1 MSREAALTSQSLDG
15 TAVEEVE
22 GASARFLAT
31 GRAAMGVDG
40 RKDPFWATLRTHG
53 VGVYSLAALG
63 MLVIVDQFQ
72 GTAFSIL
79 GPEISRGLGV
89 SRSVVALLVLISTL
103 ALALSALPIAA
114 LVEKHPR
121 RALVAKATGIGW
133 SVATLFTC
141 FATGPL
147 YMGTMLTLDGA
158 TSGSV
163 QAVHQPL
170 LMDVYP
176 TGVRG
181 RVISVYQAFTEA
193 GGILSPLAVALL
205 AGPLDFTW
213 RGVFLVMGGCSVLVA
228 LGGLR
233 LRDPGFG
240 RSDAAR
246 LRAAVRGESGTDM
259 PSADPDEYRLRFFEI
274 ARRLLMIPTVRRVL
288 LSYAI
293 LGMLEVPLNTYF
305 VFYLEERWGLS
316 ASQRALFFALL
327 PLFSISAVVGL
338 ARVNE
343 RLFHSDLSR
352 LFRLG
357 AILQIAAI
365 ALIAVALFAPT
376 FWMLVFGFGLA
387 TAALAALFPALQTG
401 FLSVVRPQMR
411 PHASALAG
419 IFTVGVGGFAGLL
432 VLSGLDTEWGISGAI
447 LGVCVPGF
455 ISALVLRSV
464 SRTVNGDL
472 DRTVDEIVEEEELQL
487 MSQRHVRLPMLAC
500 RRIDFAYDRLQVLFN
515 VDFTVDDGEMV
526 ALLGTNGAGKST
538 LLRVISGLGLPS
550 RGSVRFRG
558 GDITYLDADRRVRLG
573 ITQIPGGRAVY
584 GPLTVVE
591 NLRVQGFALG
601 RNRREVDLGI
611 DRALGA
617 FPRLAERR
625 NVPAA
630 TLSGGEQ
637 QMLGLAKALVMRP
650 RLFLI
655 DELSLG
661 LAPRVVAELLAMVRR
676 INEQGTAIVLVEQ
689 SVNVALSLV
698 ERAYFMEKGEIR
710 FSGAAQDLLLRTD
723 LLRSVFLEGA
733 TRTLAATPVAVST

>member
-1 MSREAALTSQSLDG
+1 
-15 TAVEEVE
+15 
-22 GASARFLAT
+22 
-31 GRAAMGVDG
+31 MGVDG
-40 RKDPFWATLRTHG
+40 RSEPFWATLRAHR
-53 VGVYSLAALG
+53 VGLYSLVALG
-63 MLVIVDQFQ
+63 FLVIVDQFQ
-72 GTAFSIL
+72 ATAFSIL

-89 SRSVVALLVLISTL
+89 SRAVVALLVVVSTL
-103 ALALSALPIAA
+103 ALTLSALPIAA
-114 LVEKHPR
+114 FVESHPR
-121 RALVAKATGIGW
+121 RALVAKATGLGW

-141 FATGPL
+141 FVTGPL
-147 YMGTMLTLDGA
+147 FMGTMLTLDGA

-181 RVISVYQAFTEA
+181 RVISVYQAFGEA
-193 GGILSPLAVALL
+193 GGILSPLMVALL
-205 AGPLDFTW
+205 AGPLDLTW
-213 RGVFLVMGGCSVLVA
+213 RGVFLVMGAVSVIVA

-240 RSDAAR
+240 RFDAAR
-246 LRAAVRGESGTDM
+246 LRATVRGTASSDVRA
-259 PSADPDEYRLRFFEI
+259 ADPDEYRLHFFEI
-274 ARRLLMIPTVRRVL
+274 ARRLLLIPTVRRVL
-288 LSYAI
+288 FSYAI
-293 LGMLEVPLNTYF
+293 LGMLAVPLNTYF
-305 VFYLEERWGLS
+305 VFYLEERWGLD

-327 PLFSISAVVGL
+327 PVFSITTIIAL

-343 RLFHSDLSR
+343 RLFHSDPAR

-357 AILQIAAI
+357 AMLQITAI
-365 ALIAVALFAPT
+365 VMLALALFAPA
-376 FWMLVFGFGLA
+376 FWMLVLGFGLA
-387 TAALAALFPALQTG
+387 TAALAALTPALTTG

-447 LGVCVPGF
+447 LGVCIPGVV
-455 ISALVLRSV
+455 SALVLRSV
-464 SRTVNGDL
+464 SHTVNADL

-487 MSQRHVRLPMLAC
+487 LSERQVKLPMLAC

-515 VDFTVDDGEMV
+515 VDFTVEDGEMV

-591 NLRVQGFALG
+591 NLRVQGYALG
-601 RNRREVDLGI
+601 RRRREVDRGI
-611 DRALGA
+611 ERAFDA

-625 NVPAA
+625 NVAAA

-661 LAPRVVAELLAMVRR
+661 LAPRIVGELLAMVRR
-676 INEQGTAIVLVEQ
+676 INHEGTAIVLVEQ

-733 TRTLAATPVAVST
+733 TRTLAAAPAGVAP